1 MVNLAE
7 LELAPDVVWVGVLP
21 GMLCLSADQV
31 NARLEQVRNSGRSYS
46 PEVLAERDGVLLFD
60 PHVDPPAE
68 IPELHQIAIVHDN
81 MVQEIRDYPTRE
93 AAEAAFEA
101 MRW

>member
-7 LELAPDVVWVGVLP
+7 IELAPDVVWVGVLP
-21 GMLCLSADQV
+21 GQLCRSADQV

-46 PEVLAERDGVLLFD
+46 PEVLGERDGVVLFD
-60 PHVDPPAE
+60 PHVEPPAE

-81 MVQEIRDYPTRE
+81 LVQEIRDYPNRA

-101 MRW
+101 LR

>member
-7 LELAPDVVWVGVLP
+7 ISLAPDVVWVGVLP
-21 GMLCLSADQV
+21 GQLCRSAEQV
-31 NARLEQVRNSGRSYS
+31 NARLEQVRESGRSYS

-68 IPELHQIAIVHDN
+68 IPELHQIAIVHDDR
-81 MVQEIRDYPTRE
+81 VHEIRDYPSRA

-101 MRW
+101 MW

>member
-1 MVNLAE
+1 VVNLAE
-7 LELAPDVVWVGVLP
+7 ISLAPDVVWVGVFP
-21 GMLCLSADQV
+21 GQLCRSAEDV

-46 PEVLAERDGVLLFD
+46 PEVLAERDGVILFD
-60 PHVDPPAE
+60 PHVEPPAE

-81 MVQEIRDYPTRE
+81 LVQEIRDYPNRA

-101 MRW
+101 IR